1 MRGRHRGYQVAV
13 DDTQYFES
21 YSELDGKWLMSF
33 KPRKFYS
40 DPSRCSVENTLKWN
54 KGGNDMF
61 LQVTIIIQ
69 EREEDGLD

>member
-1 MRGRHRGYQVAV
+1 MRGRHRGHQVAV
-13 DDTQYFES
+13 GDPQYFES

-40 DPSRCSVENTLKWN
+40 DPSKCCVENILKQS

-61 LQVTIIIQ
+61 QQVTTIIQ